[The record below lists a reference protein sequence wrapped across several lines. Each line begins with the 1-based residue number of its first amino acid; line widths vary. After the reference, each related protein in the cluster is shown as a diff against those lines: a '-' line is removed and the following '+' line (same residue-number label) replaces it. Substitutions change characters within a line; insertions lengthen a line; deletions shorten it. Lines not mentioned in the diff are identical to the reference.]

1 MEEDNTCAVAVK
13 GGRRNLVRNLIV
25 LSLTPRFS
33 RVLQRHAGQNRCSD
47 YLQPVET
54 VENGFDLPE
63 PLHTQLKQGVNEN
76 EILMNPQFLPA

>member
-1 MEEDNTCAVAVK
+1 
-13 GGRRNLVRNLIV
+13 
-25 LSLTPRFS
+25 
-33 RVLQRHAGQNRCSD
+33 VLQRHAGQNRCSD